1 MRERVDWHWPKA
13 RTAAIIALLLVAALG
28 CGSRSP
34 SGPTVADMTG
44 QWTGTSTYPNA
55 PFSLTLT
62 QVGGTLRGE
71 YADAL
76 DRSRSVTGTF
86 TGPAFTIVV
95 DFGDAK
101 LNLNGTMLDART
113 AQGVMFTSALGNRQF
128 PMTMTR

>member
-1 MRERVDWHWPKA
+1 MQTCDD
-13 RTAAIIALLLVAALG
+13 TAI
-28 CGSRSP
+28 
-34 SGPTVADMTG
+34 
-44 QWTGTSTYPNA
+44 
-55 PFSLTLT
+55 TLT

-86 TGPAFTIVV
+86 TSPAFKIVV

-101 LNLNGTMLDART
+101 LNVSGTVLDPRT